1 MDEKRASQETATLSS
16 DMMQEAFASVR
27 NVTQA
32 HLDYLLGLGVSPGAL
47 ACLGQVQPPLGSL
60 VFGRSRGRC
69 LSQPLRAHGF
79 DRACCK
85 TDPPKNPWLVH

>member
-32 HLDYLLGLGVSPGAL
+32 HLDYLLGLGVSPCIGLLGAS
-47 ACLGQVQPPLGSL
+47 AAPFGVLGV
-60 VFGRSRGRC
+60 REIKGRC
-69 LSQPLRAHGF
+69 LSQPLRGA
-79 DRACCK
+79 R
-85 TDPPKNPWLVH
+85 L